1 MSTFVVATS
10 TVTLAGAEAVIAAAR
25 AEAVSRGVAVTIA
38 VLDRGGHIVAQAR
51 MDGIHVAT
59 VPVSIAKARTAVHYN
74 RPTSALA
81 TSFAG
86 GNAAL
91 ATLPDLV
98 PLPGG
103 IPLIAPS
110 GLAGAVGVSGAA
122 PDVDDAIANAGA
134 AAFVQG
140 AAT

>member
-1 MSTFVVATS
+1 MSTFTAGTS
-10 TVTLAGAEAVIAAAR
+10 TITLAGAEAVIAAAR
-25 AEAVSRGVAVTIA
+25 AEAASRGVAVTIA
-38 VLDRGGHIVAQAR
+38 VLDRGGHVVAQAR

-59 VPVSIAKARTAVHYN
+59 VPVSIAKAKTAVHYN

-81 TSFAG
+81 TAFTG

-103 IPLIAPS
+103 IPLATPS

-122 PDVDDAIANAGA
+122 PDVDDAIASAGA
-134 AAFVQG
+134 AAFAQG
-140 AAT
+140 GAQ

>member
-1 MSTFVVATS
+1 MNPFAAATS

-25 AEAVSRGVAVTIA
+25 IEATNRGVNVAIA
-38 VLDRGGHIVAQAR
+38 VLDRGGHVVAQVR

-59 VPVSIAKARTAVHYN
+59 VPVSFAKAKTAVAYN

-81 TSFAG
+81 TAFAG
-86 GNAAL
+86 GATAL

-103 IPLIAPS
+103 VPLTTAA

-122 PDVDDAIANAGA
+122 PDVDEAIAKAGA
-134 AAFVQG
+134 AAFSEGPG
-140 AAT
+140 A